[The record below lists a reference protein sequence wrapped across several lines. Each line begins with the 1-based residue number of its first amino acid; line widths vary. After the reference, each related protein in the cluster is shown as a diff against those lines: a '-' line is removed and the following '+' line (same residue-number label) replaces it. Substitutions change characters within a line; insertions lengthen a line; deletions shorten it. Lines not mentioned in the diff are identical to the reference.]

1 MIATCWL
8 TMTCF
13 FLLAPWE
20 VTGQYSILRD
30 HPRVGDGII
39 FSTGGQFDRADGNVV
54 EPVLYPA
61 VE

>member
-20 VTGQYSILRD
+20 VNPPTLRD

-39 FSTGGQFDRADGNVV
+39 FSTGGQFDRDGNVV
-54 EPVLYPA
+54 ELAVLYPA